1 MGGVGPDVVVVL
13 APRREQ
19 PAGMTQ
25 VVEHLL
31 VQELVA

>member
-1 MGGVGPDVVVVL
+1 MGGVGPDVVLVL
-13 APRREQ
+13 APDCEQ
-19 PAGMTQ
+19 PAGMAQ